1 MSYVCVKHINY
12 NVADNNLS
20 PFFFSPEK
28 FLKD

>member
-20 PFFFSPEK
+20 PFFFFPREIP
-28 FLKD
+28 